1 MKREIN
7 SFHNL
12 KKQVTTIVNSYSIHA
27 KKIRLFCF
35 SKEQGPF
42 FFAKIRTI
50 FTSSKYFW

>member
-42 FFAKIRTI
+42 ILQR
-50 FTSSKYFW
+50 